1 MLPQLRNGVS
11 ISDFNQLS
19 SLNPYLYIKVNGV
32 PIFIKGGNWGMDDA
46 MKRVSRERLEPY
58 FRLNTEQNF
67 NMARNWLGQNTEEV
81 FYNLCDEYGI
91 LVWNDFTISTEDSN
105 LRPLD
110 HKLFL
115 KNAEDIVKRYV
126 NHPSIAIWGC
136 GNETYAPRN
145 LEEGFQ
151 NIVAK
156 TMVLDI
162 ITVNHDM

>member
-115 KNAEDIVKRYV
+115 KNAEE
-126 NHPSIAIWGC
+126 S
-136 GNETYAPRN
+136 
-145 LEEGFQ
+145 Q
-151 NIVAK
+151 
-156 TMVLDI
+156 
-162 ITVNHDM
+162 